1 MKTPKPFAFAVK
13 SVDKV
18 SLFENADQDYI
29 HFFSVKTEAERDMW
43 IQHILE
49 CRSKLVKQIVASRA
63 AAQGHDTR
71 SNLMGQQMMQQHYHQ
86 QLAVQQGPQHHSM
99 PMNTSSSMSRSGSSK
114 SHTPPMP
121 SQAVFGDQSLLARR
135 PANAHPL
142 PMEAKKIISADN
154 LPPLPGAIPSGTF
167 ATLPQGRQWERLAP
181 EDKRAMIHEAS
192 RKARD
197 GGKAL
202 LDFGETQE
210 SAGLLGRARA
220 KSVGQ
225 RR

>member
-13 SVDKV
+13 SIDKV

-43 IQHILE
+43 MQHILE
-49 CRSKLVKQIVASRA
+49 SRSKLVKQIVASRA
-63 AAQGHDTR
+63 AAQAADTR
-71 SNLMGQQMMQQHYHQ
+71 SNLMAQQMAHQQHQGVHQ
-86 QLAVQQGPQHHSM
+86 MPQPHSM
-99 PMNTSSSMSRSGSSK
+99 PGNTSSSVSRSASSK

-121 SQAVFGDQSLLARR
+121 SQAVFGDQSALARR
-135 PANAHPL
+135 PSNGHGML
-142 PMEAKKIISADN
+142 METNKIISADN
-154 LPPLPGAIPSGTF
+154 LPPLPGAIPNGQF
-167 ATLPQGRQWERLAP
+167 ATIPQGRQWERLAP
-181 EDKRAMIHEAS
+181 EDKRAAIQEAS

-202 LDFGETQE
+202 LDFGEVPE

-225 RR
+225 RRLM